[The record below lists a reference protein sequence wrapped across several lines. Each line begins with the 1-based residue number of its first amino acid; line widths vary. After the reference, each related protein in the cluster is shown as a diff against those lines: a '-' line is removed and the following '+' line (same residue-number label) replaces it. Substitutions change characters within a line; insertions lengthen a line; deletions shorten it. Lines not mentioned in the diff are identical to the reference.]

1 MAVFP
6 MEKFAAQ
13 APGPIVL
20 RVINVEAQVVVISQA
35 PQAPQSALLAT

>member
-6 MEKFAAQ
+6 MEKFVAQ
-13 APGPIVL
+13 ALGPIVL
-20 RVINVEAQVVVISQA
+20 PVINVGDQVVVISQA